1 MDYIL
6 LILMGIL
13 YLFDFIQ
20 LFKHPY
26 RAAFLLGQIATY
38 RLDGVAH
45 LGRLRF
51 ATGGDG
57 ILFTTLEGVAW
68 HKERDLLSAE
78 AKLLHEVIADTP
90 EEASAV
96 HHIKMGWAPYTPMGE
111 AAPCPHCGAYFYP
124 ESSGICPNC
133 GPIC

>member
-1 MDYIL
+1 MDPDNYCEKK
-6 LILMGIL
+6 MSSE
-13 YLFDFIQ
+13 
-20 LFKHPY
+20 KS
-26 RAAFLLGQIATY
+26 ATY
-38 RLDGVAH
+38 QAWADS
-45 LGRLRF
+45 
-51 ATGGDG
+51 DG

-68 HKERDLLSAE
+68 HRERGLLSAE
-78 AKLLHEVIADTP
+78 ATLLHEVIADTP

-96 HHIKMGWAPYTPMGE
+96 HHIKMGWAPYKPMGE